1 MSSATPRGPTTWPP
15 AAVGLPAVR
24 EKFGGAVTD
33 NGANRARIKDLLTAC
48 IGAAAVDGGGM
59 SLVSAAGMREPLY
72 GSDGTAEEMERL
84 QFTLGEGPCVDAS
97 SSGSPVLVPDLADP
111 GSGVWTRWPA
121 FLEGASRAQVRA
133 IFAFPVHIG
142 AISLGAIDLYRRSP
156 GPLRRNGLA
165 LTLTTVD
172 AIASTLLDVAGT
184 LDAELGMQRLSG
196 MAVHRAA
203 GMVMEQLG
211 TSIEEALIR
220 LRATAYSE
228 GLSIQELANDVVNGD
243 RRFQEATE

>member
-1 MSSATPRGPTTWPP
+1 
-15 AAVGLPAVR
+15 
-24 EKFGGAVTD
+24 
-33 NGANRARIKDLLTAC
+33 
-48 IGAAAVDGGGM
+48 M

-97 SSGSPVLVPDLADP
+97 SSGSPVLVPDLADR
-111 GSGVWTRWPA
+111 GSGVWTRWPV
-121 FLEGASRAQVRA
+121 FLGEASRADVRA
-133 IFAFPVHIG
+133 VFAFPVRVG

-156 GPLRRNGLA
+156 GPLRRTDLA

-172 AIASTLLDVAGT
+172 AIASPLLDVAGT
-184 LDAELGMQRLSG
+184 LDAGLGMQRLSST
-196 MAVHRAA
+196 AVHRAA

-211 TSIEEALIR
+211 TSIEEALVR

-228 GLSIQELANDVVNGD
+228 GLPIQELANDVINGN
-243 RRFQEATE
+243 RRFQEARNER